1 LIGSNEGRAALDHRN
16 ALHERET
23 NGQEAG
29 NEISRP
35 EGFALGA
42 RRSRRHRGPVHRRPR
57 IIDGNVRPDRAGE
70 RESRT
75 PADAGERRRRGAAR
89 RPSHG
94 AAIPLNL
101 GYSAGAGTYYGYTPG
116 TYGGVGC
123 YRGAYGVLVC
133 PP

>member
-57 IIDGNVRPDRAGE
+57 IIDGNVRQANARAG
-70 RESRT
+70 RPLT
-75 PADAGERRRRGAAR
+75 PLSAAGAAR
-89 RPSHG
+89 RAARRALLDG

-101 GYSAGAGTYYGYTPG
+101 GYSAGAGTYYGYAPG

-123 YRGAYGVLVC
+123 HRGAYGVLVC